1 MKVSTFPQVA
11 PTLNTLIPVA
21 GNKLV
26 AIQDVLALG
35 NTGAPL
41 VSSASGVPTIAT
53 TGLLYINTD
62 DSTLWANVK
71 GTWTALL

>member
-11 PTLNTLIPVA
+11 PTLNTMIPVA

-26 AIQDVLALG
+26 AVQDVLALG
-35 NTGAPL
+35 NNGAPL
-41 VSSASGVPTIAT
+41 VTSASGAPTVAT

-62 DSTLWANVK
+62 DSTLWANVR
-71 GTWTALL
+71 GTWTSLL